1 MYPQNNFLH
10 KITKINNK
18 YNILQN
24 ILLFFTILTV
34 NFSSYVAF
42 FDINSFMLID
52 LTSISKYIF
61 SSIILFTLVS
71 SSLLIFFLFI
81 KNTFLPIFY
90 ELRLFRKKYIE
101 SIEFFF
107 DSYLTKFFLTLFVFL
122 YIYIGI
128 SNTLLLFLIL
138 ILYLFINLVYSN
150 LKHLTIKKRL
160 DEDESEK
167 IIYFDLLKK
176 ENINSNKS
184 FYLMLEFYIDF
195 ISNIPSLFNNIL
207 ISINNS
213 LKKENFFKFIGTNIG
228 LLIILFSLSLGI
240 FRANYVKNNIEI
252 KVEDLSTN
260 YVLFLNTDNGILLY
274 DKNEKKV
281 NFIPWN
287 NLKQFNFLE

>member
-1 MYPQNNFLH
+1 M
-10 KITKINNK
+10 
-18 YNILQN
+18 
-24 ILLFFTILTV
+24 
-34 NFSSYVAF
+34 
-42 FDINSFMLID
+42 
-52 LTSISKYIF
+52 
-61 SSIILFTLVS
+61 
-71 SSLLIFFLFI
+71 
-81 KNTFLPIFY
+81 
-90 ELRLFRKKYIE
+90 
-101 SIEFFF
+101 
-107 DSYLTKFFLTLFVFL
+107 